1 MHALNTAH
9 VFQVFRFEIPVA
21 NLPRMAKLCVG
32 VFEKKKNNTQH
43 PLFWVNAYVFDYRCV
58 ATELVNFDTQLWL
71 RCPAHQ

>member
-1 MHALNTAH
+1 MTAQCMHTAH

-43 PLFWVNAYVFDYRCV
+43 PLFWVNAYVFDYRCRHAFV
-58 ATELVNFDTQLWL
+58 LFIL
-71 RCPAHQ
+71 